1 MYDFEAKKDLVEGSS
16 WPGRL
21 FREFCI
27 TSLMLAPDVSVW
39 MDQNGVQNMQ
49 GKYLNTSLA
58 FLRYDKHRGSETT
71 MLDYVAVRR
80 KNVNKGKRG
89 TFTRR
94 EDERKQQ
101 ETEKL

>member
-1 MYDFEAKKDLVEGSS
+1 M
-16 WPGRL
+16 
-21 FREFCI
+21 
-27 TSLMLAPDVSVW
+27 
-39 MDQNGVQNMQ
+39 NGVQNMQ

-58 FLRYDKHRGSETT
+58 FLRYDKHRGSETILST

-80 KNVNKGKRG
+80 KNLNKGKRG

-94 EDERKQQ
+94 EEERKQQ